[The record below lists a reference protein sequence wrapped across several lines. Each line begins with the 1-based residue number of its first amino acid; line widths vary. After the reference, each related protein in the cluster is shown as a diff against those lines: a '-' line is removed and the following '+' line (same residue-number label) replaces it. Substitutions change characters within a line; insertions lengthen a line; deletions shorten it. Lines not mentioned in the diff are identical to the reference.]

1 MTETPAHAAQSNLTL
16 DDFLIAEGDHFR
28 ELAGFA
34 EVLRAVAR
42 AAKRINYLVR
52 RAGLAGVLG
61 ATDDVNVQGEIV
73 QRLDA
78 LGNEIFV
85 ETLRRSKAIA
95 ALACEE
101 YDDMLVIEE
110 AEDAPYF
117 AVYDPIDGS
126 SNIDVAISIG
136 SIFGFYARS
145 GKVTVESLLRP
156 GDEQVGA
163 AYLVYGSST
172 MLVLATT
179 GRVDGFTLDETTM
192 EFVLSHPGITLP
204 AGCPYYSVNE
214 AYQDRWDA
222 GMQRAVAELRP
233 RSSLRYVGS
242 LVSDFHRTL
251 LKGGLFIYPADEKQ
265 PQGKLRLL
273 YEANPLGFIIEQAG
287 GAASSGQ
294 ERILAI
300 APKALHQRT
309 QLIIGDS
316 ETVAM
321 VEKHIAQQ

>member
-1 MTETPAHAAQSNLTL
+1 MIATSSGVSQSSPTL
-16 DDFLIAEGDHFR
+16 DEFLIAEGDHFCG
-28 ELAGFA
+28 LSGFA
-34 EVLRAVAR
+34 NVLRAVAR

-61 ATDDVNVQGEIV
+61 ATDEVNVQGEVV

-78 LGNEIFV
+78 LGTEIFV
-85 ETLRRSKAIA
+85 AALRGSRGIA

-101 YDDMLVIEE
+101 YGDMLLFEE
-110 AEDAPYF
+110 AEDAPFF
-117 AVYDPIDGS
+117 AVFDPIDGS

-145 GKVTVESLLRP
+145 GKVSVESLLRP

-172 MLVLATT
+172 MLVLATA
-179 GRVDGFTLDETTM
+179 GHVDGFTLDETTM

-214 AYQDRWDA
+214 AYQDRWDV
-222 GMQRAVAELRP
+222 GMRRAIAELRP

-251 LKGGLFIYPADEKQ
+251 LKGGLFIYPANKKQ

-273 YEANPLGFIIEQAG
+273 YEANPLAFIIEQAG

-294 ERILAI
+294 GRILAMT
-300 APKALHQRT
+300 PQALHQRT

-321 VEKHIAQQ
+321 VEKHIAEQ